1 MGISVSLSIVRRSV
15 MVKVGYKNIRIGGF
29 VTMSSSA
36 SLKCDGRLLSLT
48 SASLIFSSGR

>member
-1 MGISVSLSIVRRSV
+1 MGISVSLSIVRRYV
-15 MVKVGYKNIRIGGF
+15 TVRVGYKNIRIGGF